1 MPSETS
7 RELIEVIKKIPL
19 FSGLPPTQIRKV
31 LAICTSESH
40 QPEDKICIGGLPSTE
55 MYILISGE
63 LAVVTPDG
71 LRVATIVPVTTV
83 GEMGVIT
90 GHPRSATVEVTK
102 PSRLLLIQK
111 AQFDFIMRSERDIRT
126 KVYQNIIEILSEK
139 LVKDNVRMRDHVAEK
154 NKYEAR
160 IKVQDQKFGIALDL
174 LEEKGLAREE
184 AESQIAVKL
193 KEIPPLILVVDDEE
207 DMRRLVRASLPSY
220 AVLEA
225 GNGKEAL
232 EVLEEEQANLV
243 ITDIKMP
250 EMDGYALL
258 TKVRELYP
266 ELPVLAISG
275 YVDSEEIQEYDFNGF
290 VEKPVKMEDFKK
302 LIEAT
307 LAGGE

>member
-7 RELIEVIKKIPL
+7 RELIETIKKIPL

-31 LAICTSESH
+31 LAICTSKSH

-126 KVYQNIIEILSEK
+126 KVYQNIIEILSDK
-139 LVKDNVRMRDHVAEK
+139 LVKDNVRMRDHVAER
-154 NKYEAR
+154 NRYEAR
-160 IKVQDQKFGIALDL
+160 IKKQDQKFTIALGL
-174 LEEKGLAREE
+174 LEEKGMAREE
-184 AESQIAVKL
+184 AESQVAAKL
-193 KEIPPLILVVDDEE
+193 KEIPPLILVVDDEQ
-207 DMRRLVRASLPSY
+207 DMRRLVRASLPTY

-232 EVLEEEQANLV
+232 ETLEDERANLV
-243 ITDIKMP
+243 ITDIRMP

-290 VEKPVKMEDFKK
+290 VEKPVKMEDFRK
-302 LIEAT
+302 LIEET
-307 LAGGE
+307 LAGKE